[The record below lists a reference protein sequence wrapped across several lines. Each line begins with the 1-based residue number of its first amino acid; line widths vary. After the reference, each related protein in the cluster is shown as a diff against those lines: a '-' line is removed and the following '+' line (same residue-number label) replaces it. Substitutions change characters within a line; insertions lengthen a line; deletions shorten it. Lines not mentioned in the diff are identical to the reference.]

1 MSSEVIDVRR
11 PLRLLAGVLALILI
25 AGCAPAPAGLQD
37 LLDRWR
43 VRAGVPA
50 VTVAVGRPRV
60 ALWTGASG
68 SLVRGGV
75 EPAPAEVR
83 LRAGSVT
90 KTFVATVVL
99 QLAEAGRVRLDEPLR
114 RALPAVPV
122 GGDATVR
129 QVLDHTSG
137 VPDYGRL
144 PELRERLLAERDR
157 RWSAA
162 EVLALVAGRRAE
174 SRPGE
179 AWSYSNTNYVLLGEL
194 IRAVTGSDWATEVR
208 RRVIEPLGL
217 RDTFVAGSEP
227 VPGGLVPGYFDAD
240 SDGDSENVWDRPWPA
255 LETSEGAAGAIVSTA
270 ADLARFA
277 VALFEGRLLHP
288 ASLAAMVAPG
298 PHHPRFSGYGL
309 GVELLRPDYETE
321 VWGHGGSLPGF
332 RTALWYLPATRTTI
346 VVLVNDARANPA
358 DLAEL
363 IMRQLRR
370 RG

>member
-1 MSSEVIDVRR
+1 VNR
-11 PLRLLAGVLALILI
+11 PARLLAGLLALAVV
-25 AGCAPAPAGLQD
+25 AGCAPADTGLQG

-43 VRAGVPA
+43 ARAKVPA
-50 VTVAVGRPRV
+50 VTVAVGRPG
-60 ALWTGASG
+60 ASLWTGASG
-68 SLVRGGV
+68 TLLRGGT
-75 EPAPAEVR
+75 EPAPAAGR

-99 QLAEAGRVRLDEPLR
+99 QLAQAGRVRLDEPLR
-114 RALPAVPV
+114 RTLPDVPV

-129 QVLDHTSG
+129 QLLDHTSG

-144 PELRERLLAERDR
+144 PELRKRLLAERDR

-162 EVLALVAGRRAE
+162 DVLALVAGRRAE
-174 SRPGE
+174 LAPGQ

-194 IRAVTGSDWATEVR
+194 IRAVTGNSWAVEAR

-227 VPGGLVPGYFDAD
+227 VPGGPVPGYFDAD
-240 SDGDSENVWDRPWPA
+240 EDGDSENVWDRPWPA
-255 LETSEGAAGAIVSTA
+255 LETSEGAAGAVVSTA

-277 VALFEGRLLHP
+277 AALFEGRLLGR
-288 ASLAAMVAPG
+288 ASLEAMVTPG

-309 GVELLRPDYETE
+309 GVELLRPDYETD

-332 RTALWYLPATRTTI
+332 RAAMWYLPATRTTI
-346 VVLVNDARANPA
+346 VVLANDSRANPA

-370 RG
+370 RA